1 MLRQNKAYV
10 AVALTHFTVDV
21 LNNSRTLL
29 IAILALSL
37 GLSNAQVALVALLY
51 NVGSAVMQPLFGW
64 LADRFGARWLVLGG
78 IGWMILFYGLAALA
92 GDWLA
97 LVALTVAGVGSG
109 AFHPT
114 GTMVASQA
122 STTRRTQATAYFF
135 TAGQLGLFLGPVFA
149 GILLQLRGRPG
160 VILLP
165 LLALIVFLLDWR
177 WLPPTAPPHGHDHAS
192 STPARTRAAPR
203 GFLALLL
210 FVIIISANTVS
221 ISTLTFA
228 PKLFTEAGYA
238 AGYVGWL
245 TGLFM
250 LGSAV
255 GGIVGGHLADRRGG
269 KWPILLGMSAGILPA
284 YFYIPN
290 HGIVQLLLLL
300 LAGFF
305 VGMPHSVLVIQ
316 VQSMLPGRQ
325 ALASGLTLGVMFFG
339 GSVGSTVVGAL
350 ADQVGLATAL
360 QRTAFVL
367 FAALLAALLYP
378 ARKRAPVVVAA
389 SPPS

>member
-149 GILLQLRGRPG
+149 GILLQLRAVQVSFSCPCW
-160 VILLP
+160 P
-165 LLALIVFLLDWR
+165 SSSS
-177 WLPPTAPPHGHDHAS
+177 S
-192 STPARTRAAPR
+192 STGAGSHPPRRPTDTTMPHPPPPAPAPRRAAFWR
-203 GFLALLL
+203 
-210 FVIIISANTVS
+210 SS
-221 ISTLTFA
+221 S
-228 PKLFTEAGYA
+228 
-238 AGYVGWL
+238 
-245 TGLFM
+245 
-250 LGSAV
+250 S
-255 GGIVGGHLADRRGG
+255 
-269 KWPILLGMSAGILPA
+269 
-284 YFYIPN
+284 
-290 HGIVQLLLLL
+290 
-300 LAGFF
+300 
-305 VGMPHSVLVIQ
+305 
-316 VQSMLPGRQ
+316 
-325 ALASGLTLGVMFFG
+325 
-339 GSVGSTVVGAL
+339 
-350 ADQVGLATAL
+350 
-360 QRTAFVL
+360 
-367 FAALLAALLYP
+367 
-378 ARKRAPVVVAA
+378 
-389 SPPS
+389 